1 MVAVKAPFST
11 GLLRWIAAG
20 AIALPFFA
28 ASLWI
33 VVTSIPYPKDPGI
46 PTFSIV
52 ASAVLVS
59 ALAIEELIGPDLRRF
74 LGNR

>member
-1 MVAVKAPFST
+1 MVAVKTPLAT
-11 GLLRWIAAG
+11 GALRWIAAA
-20 AIALPFFA
+20 AIALPLFA

-33 VVTSIPYPKDPGI
+33 VVTTIPYPKDPAM

-52 ASAVLVS
+52 ASAVFVS

-74 LGNR
+74 LRKR